1 MKKRYTYLTASVLT
15 AVTMLPTFA
24 PSEAHAAYNWNV
36 NNSYYTRSSRR
47 SSNRTSNH
55 TTANRNRTSNYT
67 VRSYGY
73 NSYYPS
79 YNYGYGSYYPSYN
92 YGYNN
97 WNNYYGYDN
106 SSNYYG
112 YNYWN
117 NYNNLASDEN
127 YIYWNGN
134 HYYRMNDGSYRIYR
148 DGQWKPLTNNN
159 NNNSST
165 NNLEND
171 PHYRYE
177 NGYHYYVLDNGDYY
191 YYQNG
196 KWVLVKDSADTTT
209 PEQPTTPVEP
219 AQPSQ
224 PEVPA
229 PTPAEPETPTPA
241 PSDKPEEPTT
251 PAEPKPEQ
259 PTTPSVDL
267 PANPPI
273 NGAEGEFDP
282 FKPSTETPAEPKPET
297 PATPAIPTTP
307 GLVTTDEPSEN
318 QIPDYVEK
326 PAEGLE
332 HLAWAPNGQTPKLV
346 YPPGKPGDAVLKN
359 DKNYYTD
366 GSAHYYYVS
375 SNSERTGYSA
385 YWKWLGG
392 KWKLQGMTDPND
404 PGVDP
409 KLHENTADDEYMY
422 SDKNSSVK
430 LYSTNLV
437 TTAKAGQALP
447 FKNVEEFKNYVI
459 EKMNPKFLDNS
470 GWDAKVEW
478 EIEDPEIFEK
488 TKENPYAK
496 DYVLIA
502 NLKSGVEDKKYS
514 DVEFGYV
521 KFVYRVEATNDTN
534 YDYVSKAKEA
544 FAKINEERKAQG
556 LKELTWS
563 EDIYQNQAL
572 PKVNEISRQYDSSGF
587 VGRRDEDASV
597 VVKKWANSG
606 LRELLLDPNVTE
618 GAVATVV
625 DGNGVYYWVYSYK

>member
-1 MKKRYTYLTASVLT
+1 MKKKYTYLTASVLT

-24 PSEAHAAYNWNV
+24 PSEAHAAYNWNG
-36 NNSYYTRSSRR
+36 NNSYYTRTSRR
-47 SSNRTSNH
+47 SSNRTSNR
-55 TTANRNRTSNYT
+55 TTANRSRTSNYT
-67 VRSYGY
+67 VRSYGYNSYYPSYNYGY

-148 DGQWKPLTNNN
+148 NGQWKPLTNNS

-196 KWVLVKDSADTTT
+196 KWVLVKDSADTTPAQPAT
-209 PEQPTTPVEP
+209 PAEPKPEQPTTPVEP

-251 PAEPKPEQ
+251 P
-259 PTTPSVDL
+259 
-267 PANPPI
+267 
-273 NGAEGEFDP
+273 
-282 FKPSTETPAEPKPET
+282 
-297 PATPAIPTTP
+297 

-332 HLAWAPNGQTPKLV
+332 YLAWAPNGQTPKLV

-359 DKNYYTD
+359 DKNYYFD
-366 GSAHYYYVS
+366 GSAHYYYVP

-404 PGVDP
+404 PARDP

-422 SDKNSSVK
+422 SDKNSSVR

-544 FAKINEERKAQG
+544 FAKINETRKAQG

-572 PKVNEISRQYDSSGF
+572 PKVNEISRQYDSTGF
-587 VGRRDEDASV
+587 VGRRDEDAAV

-606 LRELLLDPNVTE
+606 LRDLLLDPNVTE
-618 GAVATVV
+618 GAVAAVV
-625 DGNGVYYWVYSYK
+625 DGNGVYYWAYSYK

>member
-1 MKKRYTYLTASVLT
+1 MKKKYTYLTASVLT

-24 PSEAHAAYNWNV
+24 PSEAHAAYNWNG
-36 NNSYYTRSSRR
+36 NNSYYTRTSRR
-47 SSNRTSNH
+47 SSNRTSNR
-55 TTANRNRTSNYT
+55 TTANRSRTSNYT
-67 VRSYGY
+67 VRSYGYNSYYPSYNYGY

-148 DGQWKPLTNNN
+148 NGQWKPLTNNS

-196 KWVLVKDSADTTT
+196 KWVLVKDSADTT
-209 PEQPTTPVEP
+209 P
-219 AQPSQ
+219 AQP
-224 PEVPA
+224 A
-229 PTPAEPETPTPA
+229 
-241 PSDKPEEPTT
+241 
-251 PAEPKPEQ
+251 
-259 PTTPSVDL
+259 
-267 PANPPI
+267 
-273 NGAEGEFDP
+273 
-282 FKPSTETPAEPKPET
+282 TPAEPKPET

-346 YPPGKPGDAVLKN
+346 YPPGKPGDKALKN
-359 DKNYYTD
+359 DKNYYFD
-366 GSAHYYYVS
+366 GSTHYYYVP

-404 PGVDP
+404 PARDP

-544 FAKINEERKAQG
+544 FAKINETRKAQG

-572 PKVNEISRQYDSSGF
+572 PKVNEISRQYDSTGF
-587 VGRRDEDASV
+587 VGRRDEDAAV

-606 LRELLLDPNVTE
+606 LRDLLLDPNVTE
-618 GAVATVV
+618 GAVAAVV
-625 DGNGVYYWVYSYK
+625 DGNGVYYWAYSYK

>member
-1 MKKRYTYLTASVLT
+1 MKKKYTYLTASVLT

-24 PSEAHAAYNWNV
+24 PSEAHAAYNWNG
-36 NNSYYTRSSRR
+36 NNSYYTRTSRR
-47 SSNRTSNH
+47 SSNRTSNR
-55 TTANRNRTSNYT
+55 TTANRSRTSNYT

-79 YNYGYGSYYPSYN
+79 YNYGYNSYYPSYN

-134 HYYRMNDGSYRIYR
+134 HYYRMNAGSYRIYR
-148 DGQWKPLTNNN
+148 NGQWKPLTNNS
-159 NNNSST
+159 NNNSFT

-196 KWVLVKDSADTTT
+196 KWVLVKDSADTT
-209 PEQPTTPVEP
+209 P
-219 AQPSQ
+219 AQP
-224 PEVPA
+224 A
-229 PTPAEPETPTPA
+229 TPAEPQPA
-241 PSDKPEEPTT
+241 QPE
-251 PAEPKPEQ
+251 
-259 PTTPSVDL
+259 TPSVDL
-267 PANPPI
+267 PENPPI
-273 NGAEGEFDP
+273 NGADSEFDP
-282 FKPSTETPAEPKPET
+282 FKPSTETPAEPKPEQ

-359 DKNYYTD
+359 DKNYYFD
-366 GSAHYYYVS
+366 GSAHYYYVP

-404 PGVDP
+404 PARDP

-422 SDKNSSVK
+422 SDKNSSMK

-544 FAKINEERKAQG
+544 FAKINETRKAQG

-572 PKVNEISRQYDSSGF
+572 PKVNEISRQYDSTGF
-587 VGRRDEDASV
+587 VGRRDEDAAV

-606 LRELLLDPNVTE
+606 LRDLLLDPNVTE
-618 GAVATVV
+618 GAVAAVV
-625 DGNGVYYWVYSYK
+625 DGNGVYYWAYSYK

>member
-1 MKKRYTYLTASVLT
+1 MKKKYIYLTASVLT

-24 PSEAHAAYNWNV
+24 PSEAHAAYNWNG
-36 NNSYYTRSSRR
+36 NNSYYTRTSRR
-47 SSNRTSNH
+47 SSNRTSNR
-55 TTANRNRTSNYT
+55 TTANRSRTSNYT
-67 VRSYGY
+67 VRSYGYNSYYPSYNYGY

-97 WNNYYGYDN
+97 WNNYYGYGN

-148 DGQWKPLTNNN
+148 NGQWKPLTNNS

-196 KWVLVKDSADTTT
+196 KWVLVKDSA
-209 PEQPTTPVEP
+209 
-219 AQPSQ
+219 
-224 PEVPA
+224 A
-229 PTPAEPETPTPA
+229 PTPVEPETPTPA

-259 PTTPSVDL
+259 PATPSVDL
-267 PANPPI
+267 PENPPI
-273 NGAEGEFDP
+273 NGADSEFDP

-359 DKNYYTD
+359 DKNYYFD
-366 GSAHYYYVS
+366 GSVHYYYVP

-404 PGVDP
+404 PARDP

-572 PKVNEISRQYDSSGF
+572 PKVNEISRQYDSTGF
-587 VGRRDEDASV
+587 VGRRDEDAAV

-606 LRELLLDPNVTE
+606 LRDLLLDPNVTE
-618 GAVATVV
+618 GAVAAVV
-625 DGNGVYYWVYSYK
+625 DGNGVYYWAYSYK

>member
-1 MKKRYTYLTASVLT
+1 M
-15 AVTMLPTFA
+15 
-24 PSEAHAAYNWNV
+24 
-36 NNSYYTRSSRR
+36 
-47 SSNRTSNH
+47 
-55 TTANRNRTSNYT
+55 
-67 VRSYGY
+67 
-73 NSYYPS
+73 
-79 YNYGYGSYYPSYN
+79 
-92 YGYNN
+92 
-97 WNNYYGYDN
+97 
-106 SSNYYG
+106 
-112 YNYWN
+112 
-117 NYNNLASDEN
+117 
-127 YIYWNGN
+127 
-134 HYYRMNDGSYRIYR
+134 
-148 DGQWKPLTNNN
+148 
-159 NNNSST
+159 
-165 NNLEND
+165 
-171 PHYRYE
+171 
-177 NGYHYYVLDNGDYY
+177 
-191 YYQNG
+191 
-196 KWVLVKDSADTTT
+196 
-209 PEQPTTPVEP
+209 
-219 AQPSQ
+219 
-224 PEVPA
+224 
-229 PTPAEPETPTPA
+229 
-241 PSDKPEEPTT
+241 
-251 PAEPKPEQ
+251 
-259 PTTPSVDL
+259 
-267 PANPPI
+267 
-273 NGAEGEFDP
+273 
-282 FKPSTETPAEPKPET
+282 
-297 PATPAIPTTP
+297 
-307 GLVTTDEPSEN
+307 VTTDEPSEN

-332 HLAWAPNGQTPKLV
+332 HLAWAPNGHTPKLV

-359 DKNYYTD
+359 DKNYYFD
-366 GSAHYYYVS
+366 GSAHYYYVP

-404 PGVDP
+404 PARDP

-544 FAKINEERKAQG
+544 FAKINETRKAQG

-572 PKVNEISRQYDSSGF
+572 PKVNEISRQYDSTGF
-587 VGRRDEDASV
+587 VGRRDEDAAV

-606 LRELLLDPNVTE
+606 LRDLLLDPNVTE
-618 GAVATVV
+618 GAVAAVV
-625 DGNGVYYWVYSYK
+625 DGNGVYYWAYSYK